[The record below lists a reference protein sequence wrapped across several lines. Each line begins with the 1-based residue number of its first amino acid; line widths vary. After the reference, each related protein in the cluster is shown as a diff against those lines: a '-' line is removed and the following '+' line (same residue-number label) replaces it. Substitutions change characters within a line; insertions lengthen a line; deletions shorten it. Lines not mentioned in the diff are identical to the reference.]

1 MFDEIFA
8 ISAYGQEIYVGE
20 DGIREIHGQYYRPGE
35 ALMFLKDES
44 DPVNTNQPD
53 PYKQAYLQYFSEE

>member
-1 MFDEIFA
+1 MNEEVFA
-8 ISAYGQEIYVGE
+8 ISAYGSEIYYGE
-20 DGIREIHGQYYRPGE
+20 EGIREIHGQYYRPGE

-53 PYKQAYLQYFSEE
+53 PYKKTYLEE